1 MPAAAV
7 IGGTALVSSYMNYRA
22 AKKAGQR
29 TPTEDTALN
38 AQTGIAN
45 TQRNQS
51 ESLFRMGTPALSQAG
66 RYYSTLASGDRG
78 AMTQALAPEI
88 EQTNAAYGG
97 TRRNLSRFLRGPDRD
112 YQLGELERQRAGA
125 QASLFRDGR
134 TNAVARLLDF
144 GQGATGGA
152 ASMLTGASNTYG
164 SVGNTARNDR
174 LDANALTSQAGRDSG
189 ALLMQL
195 LQMYSQQRSG
205 RK

>member
-7 IGGTALVSSYMNYRA
+7 IGGTALVGSYLNYRA

-29 TPTEDTALN
+29 TPGEDAALN

-45 TQRNQS
+45 QQQTQS
-51 ESLFRMGTPALSQAG
+51 GSLFRMGTPALSQAS

-88 EQTNAAYGG
+88 ESTNAAYEG
-97 TRRNLSRFLRGPDRD
+97 TRKNLSRFLRGPERD
-112 YQLGELERQRAGA
+112 YQLGELERQRAGS
-125 QASLFRDGR
+125 QASLFREGR

-144 GQGATGGA
+144 GQGTTSA
-152 ASMLTGASNTYG
+152 ASSMLTGASSTYG
-164 SVGNTARNDR
+164 NVGGTLRGDR
-174 LDANALTSQAGRDSG
+174 LAANEMTSQAGADSA

-195 LQMYSQQRSG
+195 LQIYSQRG